1 MLVRCSD
8 ATTRTRAFAMQFF
21 LQNLGLGIGGL
32 VGGLIVDTS
41 RASSFTM
48 LFLIEAV
55 MFLVLGAI
63 AATVRMPRPTAVPK
77 DAAADGSAA
86 RGGLRVLLS
95 HRAMVQLC
103 VLGFVVF
110 FACYGQFESGLA
122 AYGTEAAGI
131 QPSTLGIAL
140 AANTAVI
147 VVAQFVVLR
156 LVERRKRSRVIA
168 SVGLIWAFA
177 WIVAGYAGLGHGSQT
192 MATAAMISTYALFG
206 LGESMLSPTVAPL
219 VADLAPESMVGQYN
233 SAFALCKQLALAVGP
248 AVGGPMGASLHG
260 PYIVTF
266 VLFSLGITVLA
277 LRLGRHLTPVQDQPS
292 LAAVPSRVVAVSLPE
307 NASAAWAGR
316 PSPPCTD
323 RTVPRAPV
331 RYCGR
336 ANSHQTALPPPG
348 VRRLPQD
355 VAIDATMEM
364 PRPASSPGSA
374 RRRRGRWSS
383 PSVTSMISLRSVRR
397 SARRIGGVPCCRELA
412 TSSPAA
418 RTPSSH
424 SSIGKRQDVSTPVA
438 KARARGA
445 ASMPPSRSSEALWNS
460 SAVAPVRAGC
470 WTTSTAT
477 SSSCSAVMLRE
488 RIRRSQTTCGAPFA
502 PDSARSSEA
511 TPSSMSSLRRSTRPS
526 V

>member
-1 MLVRCSD
+1 MGAALRRIQLGSALSAFGLGFTVPYLYVYVAQVRDLGAGTAGVVLAVFAMAALAVLPFTGRVIDRRGPLPVLLVASVLASLGAAALGFSSQVTASVLSAAVLGAGTAVMQPALATMLVRCSD
-8 ATTRTRAFAMQFF
+8 TGTRTRAFAMQFF

-32 VGGLIVDTS
+32 VGGQIVDTE
-41 RASSFTM
+41 RPATFTL

-63 AATVRMPRPTAVPK
+63 TATVRMPRTPAV
-77 DAAADGSAA
+77 AAAVSGAGGGA
-86 RGGLRVLLS
+86 RGGGMRALLS

-131 QPSTLGIAL
+131 EPSTLGIAL

-156 LVERRKRSRVIA
+156 LVERRRRSRVIA
-168 SVGLIWAFA
+168 AVGLIWAFA

-277 LRLGRHLTPVQDQPS
+277 LRLGRRLSPVQDQPS

-307 NASAAWAGR
+307 SAAAEA
-316 PSPPCTD
+316 P
-323 RTVPRAPV
+323 APV
-331 RYCGR
+331 
-336 ANSHQTALPPPG
+336 AA
-348 VRRLPQD
+348 VR
-355 VAIDATMEM
+355 
-364 PRPASSPGSA
+364 
-374 RRRRGRWSS
+374 
-383 PSVTSMISLRSVRR
+383 
-397 SARRIGGVPCCRELA
+397 
-412 TSSPAA
+412 
-418 RTPSSH
+418 
-424 SSIGKRQDVSTPVA
+424 
-438 KARARGA
+438 
-445 ASMPPSRSSEALWNS
+445 
-460 SAVAPVRAGC
+460 
-470 WTTSTAT
+470 
-477 SSSCSAVMLRE
+477 
-488 RIRRSQTTCGAPFA
+488 
-502 PDSARSSEA
+502 
-511 TPSSMSSLRRSTRPS
+511 
-526 V
+526 